1 MLWIQLWDTCLH
13 LTSKFVFFFFRAL
26 NINAKKYIYPNNS
39 IIAQETALFSY
50 SAFTTLLIIFLVHV
64 RSLAF
69 KQQQQCFIK
78 HCSTTKLH
86 WAKRTIKASEINEYG
101 GPQSKLPEAR

>member
-1 MLWIQLWDTCLH
+1 ML
-13 LTSKFVFFFFRAL
+13 
-26 NINAKKYIYPNNS
+26 KKNSYPNNG

-50 SAFTTLLIIFLVHV
+50 SAFTIPLIIFLIQI

-69 KQQQQCFIK
+69 KQQKQYFIK
-78 HCSTTKLH
+78 HCSATMLH
-86 WAKRTIKASEINEYG
+86 WAEGTIKAPEINEHG